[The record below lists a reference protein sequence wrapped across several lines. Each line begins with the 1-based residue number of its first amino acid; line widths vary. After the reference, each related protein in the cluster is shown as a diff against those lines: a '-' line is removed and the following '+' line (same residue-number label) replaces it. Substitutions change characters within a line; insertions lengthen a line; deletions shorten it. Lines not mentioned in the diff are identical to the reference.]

1 LNRLI
6 LHYRRFRKDYAGWG
20 LHVWGQTLEKVTWEA
35 PLQPAGEDDYGIYWC
50 VRVPDSAQVL
60 NYVLHRGNEKDSVSD
75 QTLDISNH
83 GNEVWLIEGR
93 GDPTPSQFADPK
105 EAIKALLSKGAGDIK
120 EKAQAY
126 WLTKEIIAWHIGF
139 VPRAI
144 YKLHYS
150 PFGLLKI
157 GVDGIEGGKEI
168 ALIFTDDHLNPELTA
183 KYPHL
188 RTAAMLKVLPQH
200 QAKIP
205 EILKGQ
211 HVVSV
216 ISTMENFL
224 AVAALQIPGVLD
236 DFYAYDG
243 PLGVTFEQGIPTLRV
258 WAPTAKSVTLRLYP
272 DASPNTLDKPIP
284 MTWDIATGVWSVTG
298 DPGWKGMYY
307 LYEVEVFVRQ
317 ECKLVRNF
325 VTDPYSFSLA
335 RNSSRSQI
343 IDLNDPQLMPEG
355 WQEFEAQIAK
365 QNLYPRYPTDRVLYE
380 LHVRDF
386 SANDHTVPE
395 EHRCTYLAF
404 THFDSFGM
412 KHLKRIADAGI
423 THIHLLPVAD
433 NATINENRAEWLK
446 PDFNLLA
453 NLPPDSKQQQAIL
466 AAFRGKDGYNWGYD
480 PYHYTVPEGGYACNP
495 DGGFR
500 IREFRQMVMALGQ
513 IGLGVVMD
521 VVFNHT
527 FAAGQD
533 EKSVLDRIVPGYYYR
548 LDHDGKVCTSTCC
561 PNTASEHAMV
571 EKLMVD
577 SLTTWAVQY
586 KIDGFRFDLMGHH
599 MKANMEKVRAA
610 LDLLTPEKDGID
622 GEGIYIY
629 GEGWDF
635 GEVANNARGVNATQW
650 NLRGTGIGTFNDRIR
665 SAMRGGSP
673 FGNKSEQGFVNGL
686 YTDPNEHEQSPV
698 GVQREKLL
706 SLTDQVRIGLVGN
719 LADYILVNARG
730 MRISG
735 SQIAYGYGGYTAS
748 PQENVVY
755 VSAHDNETLFDA
767 IQYKAP
773 LHASLEERVRMQ
785 MMALSIVALSQGVPF
800 FHAGCELL
808 RSKSFDRD
816 SYNAG
821 DWFNKLDWSKKTN
834 NWGKGLPFEDKNGNC
849 WVLMKERLRRKEL
862 APAPEHILACLNH
875 FEEMLR
881 IRASSPLFRLRTAD
895 QVMTRVRFYNTGP
908 GQIPGLIVMSLSD
921 RGENRLDLNY
931 TYILVLFNANKNNLE
946 FPLAR
951 LDTADLVLHPIQ
963 AASSDP
969 VVKTC
974 KCNNVVNTVIVPGW
988 TTAVFVSPT
997 KAL

>member
-1 LNRLI
+1 LI
-6 LHYRRFRKDYAGWG
+6 RITLHYRRFRKDYAGWG
-20 LHVWGQTLEKVTWEA
+20 LHVWGQTSEKVTWEA
-35 PLQPAGEDDYGIYWC
+35 PLRPVGEDDYGVYWI
-50 VRVPDSAQVL
+50 VRVPDSTQVL

-75 QTLDISNH
+75 QKLDLSKY
-83 GNEVWLIEGR
+83 GYEVWLIEGR
-93 GDPTPSQFADPK
+93 GDPAPSQFTDPN
-105 EAIKALLSKGAGDIK
+105 EAIKALVSKDAGDIK
-120 EKAQAY
+120 DKAQAY
-126 WLTKEIIAWHIGF
+126 WLTKDTIAWHIGF

-150 PFGLLKI
+150 PYGLLKI
-157 GVDGIEGGKEI
+157 GEDGIEGGKEI
-168 ALIFTDDHLNPELTA
+168 ALIFTDDHLSSELAA

-188 RTAAMLKVLPQH
+188 KTAAMLKVLPQY
-200 QAKIP
+200 QQKIP

-211 HVVSV
+211 HAVSV
-216 ISTMENFL
+216 TSPLENFL

-236 DFYAYDG
+236 DLYAYDG
-243 PLGVTFEQGIPTLRV
+243 PLGVTFEHGNPTLRV
-258 WAPTAKSVTLRLYP
+258 WAPTAKSVWLRLYP
-272 DASPNTLDKPIP
+272 DVSPNTAGRPIP
-284 MTWDIATGVWSVTG
+284 MIWDAVTGVWSVTG
-298 DPGWKGMYY
+298 DVGWKGMYY
-307 LYEVEVFVRQ
+307 LYEVEVFIRQ
-317 ECKLVRNF
+317 EGKFVRNF

-335 RNSSRSQI
+335 RDSSRSQI
-343 IDLNDPQLMPEG
+343 VDLNDPELLPEG
-355 WQEFEAQIAK
+355 WYEFATQVAK
-365 QNLYPRYPTDRVLYE
+365 SNLNHRHPTDRVLYE
-380 LHVRDF
+380 LHLRDF
-386 SANDHTVPE
+386 SANDATVPE

-404 THFDSFGM
+404 THFDSNGM
-412 KHLKRIADAGI
+412 RHLKRLADAGV

-446 PDFNLLA
+446 PDFSLLA
-453 NLPPDSKQQQAIL
+453 NLPPDSDQQQAIL
-466 AAFRGKDGYNWGYD
+466 APFRGKDGYNWGYD

-513 IGLGVVMD
+513 IGLRVVMD

-533 EKSVLDRIVPGYYYR
+533 EKSVLDRVVPGYYYR
-548 LDHDGKVCTSTCC
+548 LDHDGYVNTSSCC
-561 PNTASEHAMV
+561 PNTASEHAMM

-577 SLTTWAVQY
+577 SLITWSVHH

-599 MKANMEKVRAA
+599 MKANMEKVRTV
-610 LDLLTPEKDGID
+610 LDSLTPEKDGID
-622 GEGIYIY
+622 GKGIYIY

-635 GEVANNARGVNATQW
+635 GEVANNARGINATQW
-650 NLRGTGIGTFNDRIR
+650 NLHGTGIGTFNDRIR
-665 SAMRGGSP
+665 AALRGGSA
-673 FGNKSEQGFVNGL
+673 FGNKCEQGFITGL
-686 YTDPNEHEQSPV
+686 YTDPNELEQSPI
-698 GVQREKLL
+698 GIQREKLL
-706 SLTDQVRIGLVGN
+706 SLTDQVRIGLAGN
-719 LADYILVNARG
+719 LADYMLVNARG
-730 MRISG
+730 ITISG
-735 SQIAYGYGGYTAS
+735 SQIGYGYGGYTAS

-773 LHASLEERVRMQ
+773 LHASLEERMRMQ

-800 FHAGCELL
+800 FHAGCELM

-821 DWFNKLDWSKKTN
+821 DWFNKIDWSKNTN
-834 NWGKGLPFEDKNGNC
+834 NWGKGLPFEDKNGYS
-849 WVLMKERLRRKEL
+849 WGLMKERLRRQEL
-862 APAPEHILACLNH
+862 APAPEHILACLHH

-895 QVMTRVRFYNTGP
+895 DVMKRVRFDNTGP
-908 GQIPGLIVMSLSD
+908 GQIPGLIVMSISD
-921 RGENRLDLNY
+921 RGAYRLDPYY
-931 TYILVLFNANKNNLE
+931 TYILVLFNANKYSLE

-969 VVKTC
+969 IVKAC
-974 KCNNVVNTVIVPGW
+974 KCNTIVNTLIVPGW
-988 TTAVFVSPT
+988 TTGVFVSPT